1 MTERPEQ
8 PAVAPAS
15 ASRFAVASVAI
26 CALIWGT
33 TWYAITFQLGVVDPI
48 ASIVWRFGL
57 ASAVLFLLAKATGQ
71 SIRLGRVQHLMA
83 AGQGLLAFGASY
95 AFVYAAEGL
104 ITSAIV
110 AVAFA
115 SMALMNLI
123 MFRVLERQR
132 ASRPVWIGA
141 SLGAVGVAVMSGGE
155 LLGADLSPAMAAGVL
170 FSLIAAVAS
179 TGGNYFAW
187 KGQQAG
193 SNVLPGTAW
202 AMAYGTAGLVVWG
215 LVTGVEWSIALT
227 PAYIGSLLYLSI
239 IGSVIAF
246 ALYLNLGRSHGYT
259 LASYIGALT
268 PVIAVVV
275 SVLFEGASFQW
286 TALAGLVLVILGQVL
301 VIRSPKPV

>member
-1 MTERPEQ
+1 MT
-8 PAVAPAS
+8 AS
-15 ASRFAVASVAI
+15 SSRSFLNLSPLTLAIASVAV
-26 CALIWGT
+26 CAVIWGT

-57 ASAVLFLLAKATGQ
+57 ASAILFVLAKATGQ
-71 SIRLGRVQHLMA
+71 SVRLTWFQHLA
-83 AGQGLLAFGASY
+83 AAAQGLLAFAASY
-95 AFVYAAEGL
+95 AFVYSAEGM

-123 MFRVLERQR
+123 MFRVVERQR
-132 ASRPVWIGA
+132 AIPAVWIGA
-141 SLGAVGVAVMSGGE
+141 GLGTLGVVVMSGGE
-155 LLGADLSPAMAAGVL
+155 LLGADLGPRMATGVA

-202 AMAYGTAGLVVWG
+202 AMAYGTAGLILFG
-215 LVTGVEWSIALT
+215 LATGVHWSVALT
-227 PAYIGSLLYLSI
+227 PTYIGSLLYLSVF
-239 IGSVIAF
+239 GSVVAF

-268 PVIAVVV
+268 PVIATVV
-275 SVLFEGASFQW
+275 SVVFEGARFQW
-286 TALAGLVLVILGQVL
+286 TALAGLILVIAGQVL
-301 VIRSPKPV
+301 VIRSPKKV

>member
-1 MTERPEQ
+1 MTQSSAAPTTRP
-8 PAVAPAS
+8 S
-15 ASRFAVASVAI
+15 ARTLAIASVGV

-57 ASAVLFLLAKATGQ
+57 ASVVLFVLAKATGQ
-71 SIRLGRVQHLMA
+71 SIRLNRFQHLMA
-83 AGQGLLAFGASY
+83 AGQGLLAFGLSY
-95 AFVYAAEGL
+95 ALVYAAEAR

-115 SMALMNLI
+115 SMALMNLV
-123 MFRVLERQR
+123 MFRLIEGQTAAR
-132 ASRPVWIGA
+132 SVW
-141 SLGAVGVAVMSGGE
+141 LGAGLGTVGVAVMSGGE
-155 LLGADLSPAMAAGVL
+155 LLGADVSPVMALGVILSLV
-170 FSLIAAVAS
+170 AAVAS

-187 KGQQAG
+187 RGQQAG

-202 AMAYGTAGLVVWG
+202 AMAYGTLGLVVYG
-215 LVTGVEWSIALT
+215 LATGVHWQIALT
-227 PAYIGSLLYLSI
+227 PTYIGSLLYLSI
-239 IGSVIAF
+239 IGSVVAF

-268 PVIAVVV
+268 PVIATLV
-275 SVLFEGASFQW
+275 SVLFEGARFQW

-301 VIRSPKPV
+301 VIRSPKAV

>member
-1 MTERPEQ
+1 MTRSSSAPLSRPS
-8 PAVAPAS
+8 PKALAI
-15 ASRFAVASVAI
+15 ASVAV
-26 CALIWGT
+26 CAVIWGT

-57 ASAVLFLLAKATGQ
+57 ASVVLFILAKATGQ
-71 SIRLGRVQHLMA
+71 SIRLTRYQHLMA
-83 AGQGLLAFGASY
+83 AAQGLLAFGMSY
-95 AFVYAAEGL
+95 AFVYAAESR

-115 SMALMNLI
+115 SMALLNLV
-123 MFRVLERQR
+123 MFRLIEGQK
-132 ASRPVWIGA
+132 ASRSVWMGA
-141 SLGAVGVAVMSGGE
+141 GLGTIGVAVMSGGE
-155 LLGADLSPAMAAGVL
+155 LLGADVSPVMALGVILSLV
-170 FSLIAAVAS
+170 AAVAS

-187 KGQQAG
+187 RGQQAG

-202 AMAYGTAGLVVWG
+202 AMAYGTAGLVIYG
-215 LVTGVEWSIALT
+215 LVTGVHWSIALT

-239 IGSVIAF
+239 IGSVVAF

-268 PVIAVVV
+268 PVIATLV
-275 SVLFEGASFQW
+275 SVLFEGARFQW

-301 VIRSPKPV
+301 VIRSPKKV

>member
-1 MTERPEQ
+1 MTVQRSTTPFKSS
-8 PAVAPAS
+8 PKTLAI
-15 ASRFAVASVAI
+15 ASVAV

-57 ASAVLFLLAKATGQ
+57 ASLILFVLAKATGQ
-71 SIRLGRVQHLMA
+71 LIRLTRYQHLMA
-83 AGQGLLAFGASY
+83 AAQGLLAFGLSY
-95 AFVYAAEGL
+95 ALVYAAEGR

-115 SMALMNLI
+115 SMALINLI
-123 MFRVLERQR
+123 MFRLIEGQTAAR
-132 ASRPVWIGA
+132 SVWIGA
-141 SLGAVGVAVMSGGE
+141 GLGTLGVAVMSGGE
-155 LLGADLSPAMAAGVL
+155 LLGADVSGVMIVGVI

-179 TGGNYFAW
+179 TAGNYFAW
-187 KGQQAG
+187 RGQEAG

-202 AMAYGTAGLVVWG
+202 AMAYGTAGLVVFG
-215 LVTGVEWSIALT
+215 LATGVHWSIALT
-227 PAYIGSLLYLSI
+227 PSYIGSLLYLSV

-268 PVIAVVV
+268 PVIATVV
-275 SVLFEGASFQW
+275 SVLFEGARFQW

-301 VIRSPKPV
+301 VIRSPKPR